1 MEIKGNVLEKE
12 KYSASNFLKFLIPS
26 LIGLILFIIPLPY
39 GNIFNIDGISPV
51 NIGVGFMS
59 ELMKLTISDYIPT
72 ICLIIIVMSAVLS
85 ITSKFITIKN
95 GFMSNLLNVSGF
107 WLFFRIVA
115 AVFVVMIYFGKG
127 PEFIISEDTG
137 LVIMGLMPSLISL
150 FLIAGFLIPLVAAVF
165 VVMIYFGKGPEFII
179 SEDTGLVIMGLM
191 PSLISLFLIAGFLI
205 PLVLDFGLMDFFG
218 TMISKFMRGLFL
230 VPGRASVDTLSSWL
244 GDATLG
250 IMITNTQYKQGFYT
264 KKESAIIAVCFS
276 LVSLPFSTVIADQLG
291 LMNKFVPFY
300 LTVCAASLVCA
311 IILPRIYPLCKIPNE
326 TYNKIEYKEEYVTT
340 DKNLVVQGLENAI
353 TRAQHAPTV
362 KEIVTNGLKNIIDIY
377 ISLIPLVLAWGTISL
392 ALAEFTPIFTWISY
406 PIVMILEVLQIPN
419 AAQAAPAV
427 LVGFTDMFIPSV
439 MVSGDGFAEITKF
452 IIGALSISQLEIP
465 NAAQAAP
472 AVLVGFT
479 DMFIPSVMVSGD
491 GFAEITKFIIGA
503 LSISQLVYM
512 TETGA
517 VILKSEIPLKLKDLM
532 ILFVIRTAI
541 SLLVIT
547 MIAHMLF

>member
-1 MEIKGNVLEKE
+1 MNTEQNYTLEQ
-12 KYSASNFLKFLIPS
+12 SSSILRFLKFFIPS
-26 LIGLILFIIPLPY
+26 LLGLFLFIIPLPF
-39 GNIFNIDGISPV
+39 GEIFNVADVSPV
-51 NIGVGFMS
+51 NIGVGFIS
-59 ELMKLTISDYIPT
+59 ELLKLAIGNYVPT
-72 ICLIIIVMSAVLS
+72 ICLVIIVGSAVLS
-85 ITSKFITIKN
+85 LAAKFINIKN
-95 GFMSNLLNVSGF
+95 EFFKNILDVPPF
-107 WLFFRIVA
+107 WLFFRIVG
-115 AVFVVMIYFGKG
+115 AVFMVMIYTNVG

-137 LVIMGLMPSLISL
+137 HVILGIMPSLIAL
-150 FLIAGFLIPLVAAVF
+150 FLIAGFLL
-165 VVMIYFGKGPEFII
+165 
-179 SEDTGLVIMGLM
+179 
-191 PSLISLFLIAGFLI
+191 

-218 TMISKFMRGLFL
+218 TMISKFMRTLFL

-250 IMITNTQYKQGFYT
+250 IMITNTQYKQGFYN
-264 KKESAIIAVCFS
+264 KKESCIIAVCFS

-291 LMNKFVPFY
+291 LMGKFVPFY

-311 IILPRIYPLCKIPNE
+311 LILPRIYPLCKIKNE
-326 TYNKIEYKEEYVTT
+326 TYNDIPYEVEEISE
-340 DKNLVVQGLENAI
+340 DGGLFKQGLNNAMN
-353 TRAQHAPTV
+353 RAAKAPTLN
-362 KEIVTNGLKNIIDIY
+362 EIIVNGFKNIVDIY

-406 PIVMILEVLQIPN
+406 PVILILELLKIPN
-419 AAQAAPAV
+419 AA
-427 LVGFTDMFIPSV
+427 
-439 MVSGDGFAEITKF
+439 E
-452 IIGALSISQLEIP
+452 
-465 NAAQAAP
+465 AAP

-532 ILFVIRTAI
+532 VLFLIRTVI

-547 MIAHMLF
+547 PIAHMLF

>member
-39 GNIFNIDGISPV
+39 GNIFNIEGISPV

-72 ICLIIIVMSAVLS
+72 ICLVIIVMSAVLS
-85 ITSKFITIKN
+85 VTSKFITIKN

-107 WLFFRIVA
+107 WLFFRI
-115 AVFVVMIYFGKG
+115 
-127 PEFIISEDTG
+127 
-137 LVIMGLMPSLISL
+137 
-150 FLIAGFLIPLVAAVF
+150 VAAVF

-264 KKESAIIAVCFS
+264 KKESCIIAVCFS

-326 TYNKIEYKEEYVTT
+326 TYNKIEYKEEYVTN
-340 DKNLVVQGLENAI
+340 DKNLVAQGLENAI

-362 KEIVTNGLKNIIDIY
+362 KEIVTNGLKNIVDIY

-406 PIVMILEVLQIPN
+406 PIVMILEVLQ
-419 AAQAAPAV
+419 
-427 LVGFTDMFIPSV
+427 
-439 MVSGDGFAEITKF
+439 
-452 IIGALSISQLEIP
+452 IP